1 MSLTDN
7 EGKSVVAERLIR
19 NIEKHVIR
27 DLKREEIVG
36 IRSNI
41 FFLLKITNK
50 KTKQEKQYRLI

>member
-19 NIEKHVIR
+19 NIKKHVIR

-41 FFLLKITNK
+41 FFPLKITNK
-50 KTKQEKQYRLI
+50 KTKEEKQYRLI